1 MAVVYATLIIK
12 GKKTFADVPERLKE
26 KVKEVLIDLDC
37 GELAEQKN
45 RLGDRQKSPGYF
57 LIIQHISEG
66 QKRGIQTRINDT
78 VRIRKVNKYAK

>member
-37 GELAEQKN
+37 GELAE
-45 RLGDRQKSPGYF
+45 
-57 LIIQHISEG
+57 
-66 QKRGIQTRINDT
+66 
-78 VRIRKVNKYAK
+78 